1 MNNHIYLSDNQ
12 FEKEF
17 EACTLPPSL
26 FSHEAH
32 IRLAWIHIR
41 KYGVDTAVENICNQL
56 QQYVIQAGASDKYNI
71 TLTIAAIKIV
81 NHFVEKS
88 NSDDFLEFITEFP
101 LPITGFKELVA
112 AHYNKVDIFKSLAA
126 KSTFW
131 EPDIAF

>member
-1 MNNHIYLSDNQ
+1 MNHHIGLSDNQ

-17 EACTLPPSL
+17 KECTLAPSL

-56 QQYVIQAGASDKYNI
+56 QEYVMQAGASDKYNI

-101 LPITGFKELVA
+101 LLITGFKELVA
-112 AHYNKVDIFKSLAA
+112 AHYNKVDIFNSPAA
-126 KSTFW
+126 KNTFLA
-131 EPDIAF
+131 PDISF